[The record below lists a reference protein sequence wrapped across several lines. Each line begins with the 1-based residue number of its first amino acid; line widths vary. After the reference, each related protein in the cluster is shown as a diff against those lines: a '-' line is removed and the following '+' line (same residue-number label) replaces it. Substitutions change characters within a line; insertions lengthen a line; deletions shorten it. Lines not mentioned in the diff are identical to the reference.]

1 MSIDWT
7 LIIEIIYF
15 LNVILA
21 IITVFRQ
28 PRDIAAIWAWLLVLL
43 LLPVVGFIMYAFV
56 GRQLPKNK
64 LFRVKSHVQMQLDER
79 LQQQRDAIGNE
90 DLPADLVSNSERAL
104 VQMFKT
110 SDQAFLARKNR
121 VKIYTDG
128 KALFHDIIEDI
139 QRATSSVNIEF
150 YTFYNDKIGNEIL
163 NLLVKKAKAGVE
175 VRVIYDPWGSMGT
188 YRSFFK
194 PLIEAGGYV
203 EAFLARSAILD
214 FRLNFRDHRKIVV
227 VDGKVGYVGGFNI
240 GDQYLGRKEKFGY
253 WRDTHLRITGSGV
266 FGLQSRFFLDWNATA
281 KAGQLP
287 VDHIEP
293 KYFPLTTVKGDTNLQ
308 IVSSGPDSALQQIKM
323 GYIKMIQSAHK
334 TLWIQSPYLIPDDSV
349 LDALRIS
356 VMAGVDVRIMIPH
369 MPDHPFVY
377 RATQYYAHQLAKQGV
392 KIYYY
397 EAGFLHAKTMVID
410 GRIASVGSANM
421 DYRSYK
427 LNFEI
432 NAFLYDE
439 KLAQQLAD
447 IFEMDMRKSRRIT
460 AEMFDNQSFYL
471 RFKQNFSRLLSPIL

>member
-188 YRSFFK
+188 YRSFF
-194 PLIEAGGYV
+194 L
-203 EAFLARSAILD
+203 
-214 FRLNFRDHRKIVV
+214 
-227 VDGKVGYVGGFNI
+227 
-240 GDQYLGRKEKFGY
+240 
-253 WRDTHLRITGSGV
+253 
-266 FGLQSRFFLDWNATA
+266 SR
-281 KAGQLP
+281 
-287 VDHIEP
+287 
-293 KYFPLTTVKGDTNLQ
+293 
-308 IVSSGPDSALQQIKM
+308 
-323 GYIKMIQSAHK
+323 
-334 TLWIQSPYLIPDDSV
+334 
-349 LDALRIS
+349 
-356 VMAGVDVRIMIPH
+356 
-369 MPDHPFVY
+369 
-377 RATQYYAHQLAKQGV
+377 
-392 KIYYY
+392 
-397 EAGFLHAKTMVID
+397 
-410 GRIASVGSANM
+410 
-421 DYRSYK
+421 
-427 LNFEI
+427 
-432 NAFLYDE
+432 
-439 KLAQQLAD
+439 
-447 IFEMDMRKSRRIT
+447 
-460 AEMFDNQSFYL
+460 
-471 RFKQNFSRLLSPIL
+471 

>member
-121 VKIYTDG
+121 VKIYIDG

-175 VRVIYDPWGSMGT
+175 IRVIYDPWGSMGT

-397 EAGFLHAKTMVID
+397 EAGFLHAKTIVID

-447 IFEMDMRKSRRIT
+447 IFEMDVRKSRRIT